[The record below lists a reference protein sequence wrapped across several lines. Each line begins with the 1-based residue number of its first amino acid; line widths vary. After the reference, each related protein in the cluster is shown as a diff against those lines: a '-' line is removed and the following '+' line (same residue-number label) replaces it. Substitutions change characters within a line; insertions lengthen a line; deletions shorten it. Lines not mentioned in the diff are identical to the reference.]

1 VSLATKLIRD
11 IQKVQEMLGMDDV
24 GEDTT
29 HNMPGTPMGVPP
41 DYKGLARVTHVSD
54 DMAKKYWGVGYEF
67 YVDMQRGETD
77 LMTPNGVAASIPQV
91 SSWFKLTPVY
101 GESSPASMNSG
112 GGGNAHPSHPHS
124 GEGGMHAPSKLSFGM
139 KHDDDDDDMGEDE
152 VAERRHRRHKPD
164 PEDDDDNGDDK
175 DDDDKEAMGERR
187 HKKKKSDD
195 DDDSMDDKGDD
206 DQADAKAGMG
216 ESVRRR
222 RVSEQYDDDEDEMQE
237 RRQRMRRMMRGEDD
251 RNGKDGEGDQ
261 IGVQAFLASC
271 PA

>member
-11 IQKVQEMLGMDDV
+11 IQKVQEMLGMDSV

-54 DMAKKYWGVGYEF
+54 EMAKKYWGVGFEF
-67 YVDMQRGETD
+67 FVDMSRGETD
-77 LMTPNGVAASIPQV
+77 LMIPNGVTASIPQV
-91 SSWFKLTPVY
+91 SNWFKLTPVY
-101 GESSPASMNSG
+101 GESSPASMNAG
-112 GGGNAHPSHPHS
+112 GGGNAHPSHPHMGDGS
-124 GEGGMHAPSKLSFGM
+124 MHAPSKLSFGM
-139 KHDDDDDDMGEDE
+139 KHDDDDDMGEDE

-164 PEDDDDNGDDK
+164 PEDDDDNGDKDD

-187 HKKKKSDD
+187 RKKKKSDD
-195 DDDSMDDKGDD
+195 DDEMDDKGDD
-206 DQADAKAGMG
+206 DQDDAKAGMG

-222 RVSEQYDDDEDEMQE
+222 RVSEDDDEDEMQE

-261 IGVQAFLASC
+261 MGVQAFLASC